1 MEATANI
8 QGTIRLRSQI
18 KMRKRKNEPA
28 HYRKIRFQSKWDR
41 KFMCI
46 FKNRKWI
53 WEPLSQLS
61 ATNYTKY
68 HKQFHDPKNC
78 APLEPNET
86 PIAIEC
92 NNCNFESNRNKINGI
107 YTPIHEEKHDN
118 DLQVYKKEGDND
130 LWLYQV
136 LFDNNTKMQWWIGD
150 SINCLRRRRKA
161 HGYAHTK
168 KLTHSFA
175 TSPPAYPQNITG
187 GSARHWWIY
196 DGPDLQNLAW
206 KAASTNQND
215 IFAKSAARLSNNEKN
230 MENTICDQSNELKVL
245 KSHNSHLTALIKTYY
260 NSITPELREK
270 IFETDLK
277 DMFKKSNICSL
288 CFSCKPI
295 TKCIHIDCVGCCKE
309 CRDAAASGGGGD
321 GTCCAC
327 KKTQV
332 LQCPICLD
340 EHTEQYLKILNCS
353 HCVCWKC
360 FCKSYEVQRPIEK
373 CPTCRSALN
382 SSA

>member
-61 ATNYTKY
+61 AANYTKY

-187 GSARHWWIY
+187 G
-196 DGPDLQNLAW
+196 
-206 KAASTNQND
+206 
-215 IFAKSAARLSNNEKN
+215 
-230 MENTICDQSNELKVL
+230 
-245 KSHNSHLTALIKTYY
+245 
-260 NSITPELREK
+260 
-270 IFETDLK
+270 
-277 DMFKKSNICSL
+277 
-288 CFSCKPI
+288 
-295 TKCIHIDCVGCCKE
+295 
-309 CRDAAASGGGGD
+309 
-321 GTCCAC
+321 
-327 KKTQV
+327 
-332 LQCPICLD
+332 
-340 EHTEQYLKILNCS
+340 
-353 HCVCWKC
+353 
-360 FCKSYEVQRPIEK
+360 
-373 CPTCRSALN
+373 
-382 SSA
+382 